1 MTGALTVAFG
11 VVFFLAIMAC
21 VALHEVGH
29 LLPAKLFGVRVP
41 QYFVGFGKTLWSTR
55 RGDTEYGVKLFP
67 LGGYVRLLGMYP
79 PRRPGARDTRLQRFA
94 DEARELEW
102 EDIRPDDAGRLFYER
117 PTGQKL
123 VMMAGGITM
132 NLLLAFALFWG
143 VAGLHGNYRSQ
154 PTIAYVAPCVLPAG
168 AQQCAVSDPPTP
180 AAQAGLRKGD
190 TVVEFNGIP
199 IVSYAQLSGLIRANL
214 DGEARLVVV
223 RDGVRTALTP
233 VHTMIGTVRDTLDP
247 SKTVQA
253 GWLGVSPTVALTK
266 EGPVEVLGDMRDLTA
281 QSLVAL
287 VQLPI
292 KTYNVVADMV
302 AGKPRDVNGPIS
314 VVGAS
319 AVAGE
324 IATSDESVGDKAAM
338 FATLLASLNLF
349 LAIFNLVPLPPLD
362 GGHIA
367 GALYEGARRALA
379 RLRGRPD
386 PGPADT
392 AKLVPVAYAV
402 GGLLLLM
409 GVVLILADIVSPV
422 KIF

>member
-1 MTGALTVAFG
+1 MTTAITAAFG
-11 VVFFLAIMAC
+11 VLFFLAIMLC

-41 QYFVGFGKTLWSTR
+41 KYFVGFGKTLWSTT

-67 LGGYVRLLGMYP
+67 LGGFVQLLGMYP
-79 PRRPGARDTRLQRFA
+79 PRSREARDGRLQRLA
-94 DEARELEW
+94 DEARAAEW
-102 EDIRPDDAGRLFYER
+102 EDIRPTDAGRLFYER
-117 PTGQKL
+117 STGKKL
-123 VMMAGGITM
+123 VIMAGGITM

-143 VAGLHGNYRSQ
+143 VAGLHGTYRAQ
-154 PTIAYVAPCVLPAG
+154 TAVAYVAPCVLQSG
-168 AQQCAVSDPPTP
+168 AEQCAASDPQTP
-180 AAQAGLRKGD
+180 AAQAGLRAGD
-190 TVVEFNGIP
+190 TVVEFNGAAITG
-199 IVSYAQLSGLIRANL
+199 YAQLSALIRANL

-223 RDGVRTALTP
+223 RDGVRTELTP
-233 VHTMIGTVRDTLDP
+233 VHTMIGTVRDPLDP
-247 SKTVQA
+247 GKTVQA
-253 GWLGVSPTVALTK
+253 GWLGVSPVVALTK
-266 EGPVEVLGDMRDLTA
+266 QGPLQVLADMRDLTA

-287 VQLPI
+287 VQLPV
-292 KTYNVVADMV
+292 KTYNVVADLV
-302 AGKPRDVNGPIS
+302 AGKARDVNGPIS

-319 AVAGE
+319 VVAGE

-338 FATLLASLNLF
+338 FASLLGSLNLF

-367 GALYEGARRALA
+367 GALYEGARRAVA
-379 RLRGRPD
+379 RLRGKPD

-392 AKLVPVAYAV
+392 AKLVPVAYVV